1 MSVNM
6 SDPTL
11 THWHI
16 LGAGSMGCLWAA
28 RLAQAGHR
36 VTLLLRDDVALQRFQ
51 GNGSRVLLMD
61 GDDQQRIRLD
71 ARHVGQSDA
80 SIDHLIVATKAHQA
94 IAAVQS
100 IAARLTINANVLL
113 LQNGM
118 GIQQRLSELLA
129 AQRVWIGVCTEGA
142 FCPEYFT
149 VVHAGHGATRIGNLK
164 DSTTDTRQLLASL
177 HCSLNISAE
186 TDIETALWQKLLI
199 NCAINPLTAIYRCR
213 NGELLSVAKR
223 REHLHVVCAELTQ
236 LANAIGRA
244 DLAAGL
250 TERAEQVANITAKNR
265 SSMLVDID
273 EKRDTE
279 IEFITGFV
287 CNLAAQHGLSLP
299 ANAALLQQI
308 NAITENAH
316 NSSRS

>member
-1 MSVNM
+1 MSANM

-51 GNGSRVLLMD
+51 GNGARVLLMD

-71 ARHVGQSDA
+71 ARQVEQGDV

-100 IAARLTINANVLL
+100 ISAQLTINANVLL

-118 GIQQRLSELLA
+118 GIQRHISELLTT
-129 AQRVWIGVCTEGA
+129 QRVWIGVCTEGA

-149 VVHAGHGATRIGNLK
+149 VVHAGHGATRIGSLK
-164 DSTTDTRQLLASL
+164 DAAADITQLLVSL
-177 HCSLNISAE
+177 QSSLDICHE

-213 NGELLSVAKR
+213 NGELLSVAER
-223 REHLHVVCAELTQ
+223 RAHLHAVCAELIQ
-236 LANAIGRA
+236 LAHAIGRA

-250 TERAEQVANITAKNR
+250 TERAEQVASTTAKNR
-265 SSMLVDID
+265 SSMLADID
-273 EKRDTE
+273 ERRDTE

-287 CNLAAQHGLSLP
+287 CNLAAQHGLPLP
-299 ANAALLQQI
+299 ANAALQQQI

-316 NSSRS
+316 NGSRS